1 MLYLAFRN
9 LSRQWVRSGMTLAAI
24 AFGVIGLILSGG
36 FIRDVYH
43 QLAESLIHSQTGH
56 FQVAREGYFQL
67 GSQSPEKYLLSNS
80 QALAERVRKV
90 PNVLD
95 AMVRLDFS
103 GLLNN
108 GETDVSVR
116 VEGIEPEREARLGS
130 YVTLVSGQLLR
141 DSDRTGAVV
150 GQGVAERLKL
160 KPGDNVTLMTNTPEG
175 ALNTIELKIMGVFVS
190 SAKDYDDRA
199 VRIHLSAAQELLTVA
214 GGTRIIVLLPQRAH
228 TDDAMLDTKKALAN
242 EKIEMSSWLELNDFY
257 SKTVALYDRQFGV
270 LQVVILLMVMLS
282 VSNAVNMSIFE
293 RMGEF
298 GTMRALGNQGSYITR
313 LVLLENV
320 LLGAT
325 GAFMGVVLGVAL
337 AALISWIGI
346 NMPPPPNM
354 SQGYVATIRV
364 TVGILASAFAI
375 GVAATVCAAFVPALR
390 VSRKPI
396 VDALRQNV

>member
-1 MLYLAFRN
+1 MLYLALRN
-9 LSRQWVRSGMTLAAI
+9 LSRQWVRSGMTLGAI
-24 AFGVIGLILSGG
+24 AFGVVGLILSGG

-67 GSQSPEKYLLSNS
+67 GSQSPEKYLLPNS
-80 QALAERVRKV
+80 QDLAERMRKL

-116 VEGIEPEREARLGS
+116 VEGVEPEREARLGS
-130 YVTLVSGQLLR
+130 YVTLVAGQLLR
-141 DSDRTGAVV
+141 DSDRTGVAV
-150 GQGVAERLKL
+150 GKGVAERLKL
-160 KPGDNVTLMTNTPEG
+160 KPGDSVTLMTNTPEG
-175 ALNTIELKIMGVFVS
+175 ALNTIELKVTGIFVS
-190 SAKDYDDRA
+190 FAKDYDDRA

-214 GGTRIIVLLPQRAH
+214 GGTRIIVLLPQRGQ
-228 TDDAMLDTKKALAN
+228 TEDVMLAAKNALAN

-257 SKTVALYDRQFGV
+257 TKTVALYDRQFGV
-270 LQVVILLMVMLS
+270 LQIVILLMVMLS

-298 GTMRALGNQGSYITR
+298 GTMRALGNHGRYITR

-320 LLGAT
+320 LLGAI
-325 GAFMGVVLGVAL
+325 GAFIGVVLGLLL
-337 AALISWIGI
+337 AALISWVGI

-364 TVGILASAFAI
+364 TMGILASAFAI
-375 GVAATVCAAFVPALR
+375 GVSATVGAALLPALR
-390 VSRKPI
+390 VSKKPI
-396 VDALRQNV
+396 VDALRQNI

>member
-1 MLYLAFRN
+1 MFYLALRN

-24 AFGVIGLILSGG
+24 AFGVVGLILSGG

-56 FQVAREGYFQL
+56 FQVAREGYFRL

-80 QALAERVRKV
+80 QDLAERVRKV
-90 PNVLD
+90 PHVLD

-108 GETDVSVR
+108 GDTDVSVR

-130 YVTLVSGQLLR
+130 YVTLIAGHLLR
-141 DSDRTGAVV
+141 DSERAGMVV
-150 GQGVAERLKL
+150 GKGVAERLKL
-160 KPGDNVTLMTNTPEG
+160 KPGDSVTLMTNTPEG
-175 ALNTIELKIMGVFVS
+175 ALNTIELTLSGVFVS

-214 GGTRIIVLLPQRAH
+214 GGTRIIALLQQRGQ
-228 TDDAMLDTKKALAN
+228 TEEVMQDAQKALVN

-257 SKTVALYDRQFGV
+257 TKTVALYDRQFGV

-298 GTMRALGNQGSYITR
+298 GTMRALGNPGNYITR

-325 GAFMGVVLGVAL
+325 GALIGVVFGLLL
-337 AALISWIGI
+337 AALISWVGI

-364 TVGILASAFAI
+364 TMEVLVSAFAI
-375 GVAATVCAAFVPALR
+375 GVVATVGAALLPAFR
-390 VSRKPI
+390 VSCKPI
-396 VDALRQNV
+396 VDALRQNI